1 MADEN
6 IIVPSLTSV
15 NIIFIA
21 ITAIYLC
28 VKFTMESKNNWMII
42 ISYLIIVLFTQYLY
56 NVWIILGTFKTSN
69 TSLALTSMVFWGI
82 FILIYFIINF
92 AFPAWKMPFSNTI
105 GYAIANIINPIR
117 GDLLRILR
125 DSDIS
130 LHSASPPATVSDTKT
145 TQTKGET
152 TKMTG
157 ETTQTKGEITHQT
170 GGAHQNDDNTLALAI
185 KQLKSKPDIVLLL
198 PTDDEGEKFFDIL
211 KKEGFFNPNESDLAK
226 VKNQILMWYR
236 YKNII
241 AEGVW
246 LILAG
251 SLTIAVT
258 YYYIISAPISSS
270 PAAIEKSDANLK
282 QKDKPEV
289 ARPTFVTI

>member
-1 MADEN
+1 
-6 IIVPSLTSV
+6 
-15 NIIFIA
+15 
-21 ITAIYLC
+21 
-28 VKFTMESKNNWMII
+28 
-42 ISYLIIVLFTQYLY
+42 
-56 NVWIILGTFKTSN
+56 
-69 TSLALTSMVFWGI
+69 MVFWGI

-125 DSDIS
+125 DSDRS
-130 LHSASPPATVSDTKT
+130 LHSASQPSTVSDTKP
-145 TQTKGET
+145 TQTNVEN
-152 TKMTG
+152 TKM
-157 ETTQTKGEITHQT
+157 T

-198 PTDDEGEKFFDIL
+198 PTDDEGEKFFNIL
-211 KKEGFFNPNESDLAK
+211 EDEKFFNTDDRSDLAK

-236 YKNII
+236 YKDII

-270 PAAIEKSDANLK
+270 PSAIEKSDANLK